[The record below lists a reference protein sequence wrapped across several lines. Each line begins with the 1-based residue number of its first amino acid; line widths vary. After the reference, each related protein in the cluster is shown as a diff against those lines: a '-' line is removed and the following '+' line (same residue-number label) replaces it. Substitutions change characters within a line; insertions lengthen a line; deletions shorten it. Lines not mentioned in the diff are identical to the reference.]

1 MLTKRRNELMKDK
14 KLEIVLSVLIDIS
27 LKSKK
32 FRLLE
37 QEQEKIE
44 EILQLFISEEQI
56 TFLGNTSASNQ
67 PYLYLIPEYYSLT
80 NEPIDKINAKFD
92 LYTTDNNEYYKVW
105 LNDSGILVKISINRD
120 SFNKTEKSI
129 YIPNELVV

>member
-67 PYLYLIPEYYSLT
+67 PYLYLIPEY
-80 NEPIDKINAKFD
+80 
-92 LYTTDNNEYYKVW
+92 
-105 LNDSGILVKISINRD
+105 
-120 SFNKTEKSI
+120 
-129 YIPNELVV
+129 

>member
-1 MLTKRRNELMKDK
+1 MLTKKRNELMKDK
-14 KLEIVLSVLIDIS
+14 KLEIVLSVLIDIL

-80 NEPIDKINAKFD
+80 NELIDKINAKFD

-120 SFNKTEKSI
+120 SFNKTEKNI
-129 YIPNELVV
+129 YPK

>member
-1 MLTKRRNELMKDK
+1 MKDK

-44 EILQLFISEEQI
+44 ELLQLFISEEQI

-80 NEPIDKINAKFD
+80 NELIDKINAKFD

>member
-1 MLTKRRNELMKDK
+1 MKDK
-14 KLEIVLSVLIDIS
+14 KLEIVLSVLIDIL

-80 NEPIDKINAKFD
+80 NELIDKINAKFD

-120 SFNKTEKSI
+120 SFNKTEKNI
-129 YIPNELVV
+129 YPK